1 MVYSNKTR
9 TQCLRCS
16 ATFLA
21 LAFSYASCILLW
33 RLCWV
38 RELTLLSCF
47 GLRAAFLIGVIGS
60 FSESFGDCNGVNR
73 VGVRISSEGLGDCRG
88 VKRVGVLISSHTED
102 FMLDSL
108 YNSDGV
114 GFLEQGTL

>member
-9 TQCLRCS
+9 TQCLRCN

-38 RELTLLSCF
+38 RELTLLSCV

-60 FSESFGDCNGVNR
+60 FPERFGDCNGVNR
-73 VGVRISSEGLGDCRG
+73 VGVLFSSESLGECSG
-88 VKRVGVLISSHTED
+88 VKRLGVLISSHTED
-102 FMLDSL
+102 IT
-108 YNSDGV
+108 
-114 GFLEQGTL
+114 LESF

>member
-9 TQCLRCS
+9 TQYLRCN
-16 ATFLA
+16 ATSLA

-38 RELTLLSCF
+38 RELARLSCV

-60 FSESFGDCNGVNR
+60 FSERFGDCNGVNR
-73 VGVRISSEGLGDCRG
+73 VGVLFSSESLGDCRG
-88 VKRVGVLISSHTED
+88 VKRVGVLISSHTE
-102 FMLDSL
+102 
-108 YNSDGV
+108 V
-114 GFLEQGTL
+114 ITLETF